1 MLPSR
6 DFAVAQWNILCDFDG
21 TIAIEDAT
29 DALLERYAH
38 PDWLKLERDWR
49 EGRIGSAECMAG
61 QVALLSASREEI
73 DAHLSTLRIDPAFP
87 AFVET
92 VHAAGLTLRVISD
105 GLDYAIKSILRRYGL
120 AHLPVQ
126 ANHLVQTGPRSWK
139 LETPFADAHCRVN
152 SGHCKC
158 ASAVRAHNKHR
169 RVLLIGDGASD
180 FCAATEADFV
190 FAKHRLIEHCRHAD
204 IPHVSIVGFAD
215 AIGLLP
221 ALLAGKL
228 YVPQRALAA
237 LS

>member
-1 MLPSR
+1 MRES
-6 DFAVAQWNILCDFDG
+6 AVAHWNILCDFDG

-49 EGRIGSAECMAG
+49 EGRIGSAQCMAG
-61 QVALLSASREEI
+61 QVALLNASRDEI
-73 DAHLSTLRIDPAFP
+73 DAQLAGLRIDPAFP
-87 AFVET
+87 AFVEA
-92 VHAAGLTLRVISD
+92 VGAAGVTLRVISD

-120 AHLPVQ
+120 EYLPVQ

-139 LETPFADAHCRVN
+139 LQTPFADAHCRVN

-158 ASAVRAHNKHR
+158 ASAVRAHNRHQ

-228 YVPQRALAA
+228 HTPRRVLSALC
-237 LS
+237 

>member
-1 MLPSR
+1 
-6 DFAVAQWNILCDFDG
+6 VAHWNILCDFDG

-61 QVALLSASREEI
+61 QVALLNASREEI
-73 DAHLSTLRIDPAFP
+73 DTQLAGLRIDPAFP
-87 AFVET
+87 AFVDA
-92 VHAAGLTLRVISD
+92 VNAAGVTLRVISD

-120 AHLPVQ
+120 EHLPVQ

-158 ASAVRAHNKHR
+158 SSAVRAHNKHR

-228 YVPQRALAA
+228 HTPRRTLAA
-237 LS
+237 ERISS